1 MDPVQPNEIRIV
13 LRGGLL
19 QCVGLGKDVPRD
31 IRVVLT
37 DHDIEGRDPAENPNI
52 QDDGYGEIAYCRVVW
67 EPGADRTEAN
77 TDENGVSWV

>member
-1 MDPVQPNEIRIV
+1 MDKVQPNEIRIV

-37 DHDIEGRDPAENPNI
+37 DYDIEGRDPAENPNI
-52 QDDGYGEIAYCRVVW
+52 QDDGYGEIAYCRILT
-67 EPGADRTEAN
+67 EPGADRPEVDSEGAI
-77 TDENGVSWV
+77 WI